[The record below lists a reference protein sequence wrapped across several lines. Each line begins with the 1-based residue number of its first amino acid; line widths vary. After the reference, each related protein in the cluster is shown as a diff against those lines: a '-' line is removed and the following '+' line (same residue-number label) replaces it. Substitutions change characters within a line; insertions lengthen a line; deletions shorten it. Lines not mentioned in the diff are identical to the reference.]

1 MLGNVPKM
9 GKPVDWTYSTAI
21 SEGTADCHCS
31 AEDSNSC
38 DRVGI
43 IATAAPNATIFIVS
57 FFFNKKTFLNA
68 CSLHYHTLGRHRK
81 ERRVRWYRCL
91 ERVKVW
97 WLPLKRRKLV
107 VSSALNYFERKLLQ
121 ERPVTWGG
129 TKIGFGSTPHLIC
142 PYCFMQLVI
151 PLLISSPERTVAN

>member
-9 GKPVDWTYSTAI
+9 GKPVDWTYSTAT

-38 DRVGI
+38 DRGGI

-57 FFFNKKTFLNA
+57 FFLNKKTFLNA
-68 CSLHYHTLGRHRK
+68 CSLHYHTLGRQRK

-107 VSSALNYFERKLLQ
+107 VSSALNYLKENHSRSGLLHEVGPNLDLDQ
-121 ERPVTWGG
+121 
-129 TKIGFGSTPHLIC
+129 PHIL
-142 PYCFMQLVI
+142 FVL
-151 PLLISSPERTVAN
+151 TVLCNL

>member
-9 GKPVDWTYSTAI
+9 GKPVDWTYSTAT

-107 VSSALNYFERKLLQ
+107 VSSALNYLKENHSRSGLLHEVGPNLDLDQ
-121 ERPVTWGG
+121 
-129 TKIGFGSTPHLIC
+129 PHIL
-142 PYCFMQLVI
+142 FVL
-151 PLLISSPERTVAN
+151 TVLCNL